1 MLSFSKTCGID
12 KKTFVAYISGYKN
25 DTKKTCCKKH
35 RERTWWTSIAKV
47 FYDLSWRGG
56 EEKSSTWDRGR
67 GRLCVFGNQVGTARM
82 ILLIYFVGLSLIV
95 CFSCFKFPSNPA
107 KSSRILF
114 KISLKKF
121 SLLCRLFFFFFS
133 CNNLLLIIGMQF
145 SWLIN
150 SQMF

>member
-1 MLSFSKTCGID
+1 
-12 KKTFVAYISGYKN
+12 
-25 DTKKTCCKKH
+25 
-35 RERTWWTSIAKV
+35 
-47 FYDLSWRGG
+47 
-56 EEKSSTWDRGR
+56 
-67 GRLCVFGNQVGTARM
+67 M

-121 SLLCRLFFFFFS
+121 SLLLMSFIFFFFFS

-145 SWLIN
+145 S
-150 SQMF
+150 